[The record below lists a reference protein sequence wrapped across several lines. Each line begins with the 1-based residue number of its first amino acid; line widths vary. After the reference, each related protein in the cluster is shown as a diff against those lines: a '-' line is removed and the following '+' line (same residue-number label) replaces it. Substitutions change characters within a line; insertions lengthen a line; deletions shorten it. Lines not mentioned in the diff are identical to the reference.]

1 MTKRMNDTEERRRQI
16 LDAARLVFLQKGFYA
31 ASIDDVAAA
40 AHVVRGTVLHY
51 FKNKSGLMTAVLEQT
66 GGDIVTVLT
75 ELMEDTSLSVKERLH
90 NLIVICSK
98 QFHTVKPDLQQYGS
112 ARNATEFRA
121 FMDQLRIHAF
131 YQLCDPLEHLLQ
143 EGCEQGIFHINN
155 PKARANAIIFA
166 IFGLTGADISS
177 DVIMQEMEQL
187 LEALY

>member
-1 MTKRMNDTEERRRQI
+1 
-16 LDAARLVFLQKGFYA
+16 
-31 ASIDDVAAA
+31 
-40 AHVVRGTVLHY
+40 
-51 FKNKSGLMTAVLEQT
+51 
-66 GGDIVTVLT
+66 
-75 ELMEDTSLSVKERLH
+75 
-90 NLIVICSK
+90 
-98 QFHTVKPDLQQYGS
+98 
-112 ARNATEFRA
+112 
-121 FMDQLRIHAF
+121 MDQLRIHAF